1 MIVCKV
7 EDTEEHVVTESWGS
21 LFQLQQAS
29 GPSSASLEPV
39 GKQQRKT
46 EVLL

>member
-1 MIVCKV
+1 MIICKV
-7 EDTEEHVVTESWGS
+7 EDAEEHAGTESWGS
-21 LFQLQQAS
+21 VFQLQQAL